1 LRWGGADIE
10 YIRRTAAELVGS
22 KPDVIVPYAVRV
34 LNAVREST
42 RDIPVVFV
50 ATSDPVGQG
59 LVESLARPKG
69 NLTGFMVYE
78 VSLAGKL
85 VTILKECAPQISRVA
100 LLASSD
106 NLSVTG
112 YWNSIESVARIVGLN
127 PTYFPVRTPAD
138 IEAAIGGFAREPIGG
153 IVLPPDATTITHRD
167 LIIALTAKNRLP
179 TIYSFPADVRRG
191 GLISYGPNHSD
202 LFRGAASYVDRI
214 LKGARPSDLP
224 VQAPTKFEMAI
235 NMKTA
240 NALGLNIPTQI
251 QFIADEVIE

>member
-1 LRWGGADIE
+1 
-10 YIRRTAAELVGS
+10 
-22 KPDVIVPYAVRV
+22 
-34 LNAVREST
+34 
-42 RDIPVVFV
+42 
-50 ATSDPVGQG
+50 
-59 LVESLARPKG
+59 
-69 NLTGFMVYE
+69 
-78 VSLAGKL
+78 
-85 VTILKECAPQISRVA
+85 
-100 LLASSD
+100 
-106 NLSVTG
+106 VTG